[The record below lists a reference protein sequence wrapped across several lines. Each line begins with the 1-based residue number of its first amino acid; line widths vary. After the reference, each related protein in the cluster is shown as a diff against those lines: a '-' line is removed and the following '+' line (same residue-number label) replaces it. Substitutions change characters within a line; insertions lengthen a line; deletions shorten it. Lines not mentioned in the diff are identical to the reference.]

1 MIGRKTPRGI
11 VVAASAVHRHPCR
24 NANFVRA
31 TIIGFNAPASMPRQD
46 NASMVGDEWSE
57 SGTTDSP

>member
-24 NANFVRA
+24 NVNFVRA
-31 TIIGFNAPASMPRQD
+31 AIIGFNAPAFMPRQD